1 MSSGKEDNNNTDNN
15 TKSEPTNLDQSVDE
29 IHEIHDIDDIPTLDD
44 LVDIDHLQE
53 IENQKWE
60 ELPPLKELDSK
71 SHHATKKSRNDGID
85 MSVLTKY
92 LVHQSDNIMEEDDE
106 IWTTDFLMSEV
117 TKYFIAKK

>member
-60 ELPPLKELDSK
+60 ELPPLKELV
-71 SHHATKKSRNDGID
+71 RNIAWHGCW
-85 MSVLTKY
+85 
-92 LVHQSDNIMEEDDE
+92 NIFSTFFRYPREHWYY
-106 IWTTDFLMSEV
+106 IN
-117 TKYFIAKK
+117 